1 MGLTKIKPK
10 FLQEDIIAEL
20 ANKIIGQLRFID
32 IIYYLFLFSILLSSG
47 PLSYLKTKAEFQN
60 RLKIY
65 VLIISFN
72 ITSNYYTSMWGKL
85 KGTVSTWESFTWDEK
100 VISCITMMV
109 ILLLSSCM
117 WTIIIFIEMQRW
129 SKAMRVRVIKFF
141 SHIAYIF
148 QIGRSLFLL
157 WGRYRYL

>member
-1 MGLTKIKPK
+1 MDSCI
-10 FLQEDIIAEL
+10 
-20 ANKIIGQLRFID
+20 RFID
-32 IIYYLFLFSILLSSG
+32 IIYYLFIFSILLSSG
-47 PLSYLKTKAEFQN
+47 PLSYFKTKAMFQN

-72 ITSNYYTSMWGKL
+72 INYNTSMWGKL

-100 VISCITMMV
+100 VISCITVVV
-109 ILLLSSCM
+109 ILLLSTCM
-117 WTIIIFIEMQRW
+117 WTIINFIEMQRW

-148 QIGRSLFLL
+148 QIGRSIFLL

>member
-72 ITSNYYTSMWGKL
+72 ITSNYYTSM
-85 KGTVSTWESFTWDEK
+85 
-100 VISCITMMV
+100 
-109 ILLLSSCM
+109 
-117 WTIIIFIEMQRW
+117 
-129 SKAMRVRVIKFF
+129 
-141 SHIAYIF
+141 
-148 QIGRSLFLL
+148 
-157 WGRYRYL
+157 